1 MNPGRYGERAGRGG
15 GRVVDAVLITGA
27 AGFIGSHFVERLLSD
42 GREVVGLDDF
52 NDYYDP
58 AIKRQN
64 IETALEH
71 SHFHLVEGDIR
82 DIGVLDRVFS
92 DYKPEHV
99 VHLAAR
105 AGVRPSVEDPQI
117 YIDVN
122 VTGTL
127 GLLRRSVEAGVE
139 KFLYASSSSVY
150 GLSKNA
156 PFREDSPLGLPASP
170 YAASKIAGEAYCH
183 AYHHLSG
190 MPVTCLRF
198 FTVYGPRQR
207 PDMAIHRFAR
217 RILNDDEISLFG
229 DGSSRRDYTFIDDII
244 NGVVAALE
252 HCSSYEVYNLG
263 NSKTVDLKRL
273 VAVLEDA
280 CGKKANT
287 TWRPDQPGDV
297 PLTHADVSKAARDL
311 GYSPLTDIDEGIP
324 QFVSWLQR
332 Q

>member
-1 MNPGRYGERAGRGG
+1 MGT
-15 GRVVDAVLITGA
+15 VLVTGA
-27 AGFIGSHFVERLLSD
+27 AGFIGSHLVERLLSD

-52 NDYYDP
+52 NDYYNP
-58 AIKRQN
+58 AIKRRN
-64 IETALEH
+64 IEPLLEKRT
-71 SHFHLVEGDIR
+71 FALVEGDIR
-82 DIGVLDRVFS
+82 DTEALDRLFR
-92 DYKPEHV
+92 DFRPKHV
-99 VHLAAR
+99 MHLAAR
-105 AGVRPSVEDPQI
+105 AGVRLSVEDPQI

-127 GLLRRSVEAGVE
+127 GLLRRSIKAGVE
-139 KFLYASSSSVY
+139 KFLNASSSSVY
-150 GLSKNA
+150 GLSKDA

-183 AYHHLSG
+183 TYHHLSG
-190 MPVTCLRF
+190 MPITCLRF

-217 RILNDDEISLFG
+217 RILNGDEISLFG

-244 NGVVAALE
+244 NGVVAALD

-263 NSKTVDLKRL
+263 NSNTVDLKRL

-287 TWRPDQPGDV
+287 TWRPNQPGDV

-311 GYSPLTDIDEGIP
+311 GYSPQVDLEEGIP
-324 QFVSWLQR
+324 RFIDWLRDQG
-332 Q
+332 

>member
-1 MNPGRYGERAGRGG
+1 MGT
-15 GRVVDAVLITGA
+15 VLVTGA
-27 AGFIGSHFVERLLSD
+27 AGFIGSHLVERLLSD

-58 AIKRQN
+58 AIKRRN
-64 IETALEH
+64 IEPLLQRESFA
-71 SHFHLVEGDIR
+71 LVEGDIR
-82 DIGVLDRVFS
+82 DPDALDSLFQKYR
-92 DYKPEHV
+92 PERV

-127 GLLRRSVEAGVE
+127 GLLRRSIEAGVE

-150 GLSKNA
+150 GLSKDA

-207 PDMAIHRFAR
+207 PDMAIHQFAR
-217 RILNDDEISLFG
+217 RILNGDEISLFG

-244 NGVVAALE
+244 NGVVAALD
-252 HCSSYEVYNLG
+252 HCSSYDVYNLG
-263 NSKTVDLKRL
+263 NSKTVDLKQL

-287 TWRPDQPGDV
+287 TWRPNQPGDV
-297 PLTHADVSKAARDL
+297 PLTHADVSKAGRDL
-311 GYSPLTDIDEGIP
+311 GYSPSTDIEEGITR
-324 QFVSWLQR
+324 FVSWLRR

>member
-1 MNPGRYGERAGRGG
+1 MG
-15 GRVVDAVLITGA
+15 AVLVTGA
-27 AGFIGSHFVERLLSD
+27 AGFIGSHLVERLLSD

-64 IETALEH
+64 IEPLLDRPNFT
-71 SHFHLVEGDIR
+71 LVEADIR
-82 DIGVLDRVFS
+82 DGDAIDDVFEQH
-92 DYKPEHV
+92 KPKSV

-127 GLLRRSVEAGVE
+127 GLLRRSIEAGVE
-139 KFLYASSSSVY
+139 KFLNASSSSVY
-150 GLSKNA
+150 GLSRRV
-156 PFREDSPLGLPASP
+156 PFREDDPLGLYASP

-190 MPVTCLRF
+190 MPITCLRF

-217 RILNDDEISLFG
+217 RILNGDEISLFG

-244 NGVVAALE
+244 NGVVAALD

-263 NSKTVDLKRL
+263 NSNTVDLKRL
-273 VAVLEDA
+273 VSVLEAA
-280 CGKKANT
+280 CGKKAKIV
-287 TWRPDQPGDV
+287 WRPEQPGDV
-297 PLTHADVSKAARDL
+297 PLTHADVSKAGRDL
-311 GYSPLTDIDEGIP
+311 GYSPSTDIEEGIP
-324 QFVSWLQR
+324 RFVSWLRR